1 MLVVCRRLDG
11 RVIKG
16 HTTDFHPQR
25 ETFRVATQP
34 GHPPMDVPTSGLKAV
49 FFVRSLD
56 GNPDKRDHRLFPNS
70 PGQAR
75 PKIWLE
81 FKDGE
86 RMAGWT
92 VSVPLGRDGFYVI
105 PTDPTSNVEKA
116 YVFRDSVA
124 RILQGEEAVSAA
136 WTERDERKKTERA
149 SAVFRVL

>member
-1 MLVVCRRLDG
+1 
-11 RVIKG
+11 
-16 HTTDFHPQR
+16 
-25 ETFRVATQP
+25 
-34 GHPPMDVPTSGLKAV
+34 
-49 FFVRSLD
+49 
-56 GNPDKRDHRLFPNS
+56 LFPNS

-116 YVFRDSVA
+116 YVFRSAVS
-124 RILQGEEAVSAA
+124 RIVQGEEAVAAA
-136 WTERDERKKTERA
+136 WEVRDDQKKANRS